1 MLSLSPF
8 YIQILAAFL
17 FFMGV
22 AVVVSKRN
30 IFFMFMGLEL
40 AINAANLSF
49 IGFSKSLP
57 ALQSVAGQIAPIFVI
72 AVAAAEA
79 CVGLAIVILIF
90 KNQESIDADE
100 YSQMQ
105 G

>member
-1 MLSLSPF
+1 MFSPY
-8 YIQILAAFL
+8 YIQILAAVL
-17 FFMGV
+17 FFLGIATV
-22 AVVVSKRN
+22 ISKRN
-30 IFFMFMGLEL
+30 IFFAFMGLEL

-49 IGFSKSLP
+49 IGFAKTLP
-57 ALQSVAGQIAPIFVI
+57 ALESVAGQIAPIFVI

-79 CVGLAIVILIF
+79 CIGLAIVVLIF
-90 KNQESIDADE
+90 RNQETIDSDE

>member
-1 MLSLSPF
+1 MLSPF
-8 YIQILAAFL
+8 YIQMLAALL
-17 FFMGV
+17 FCIGV
-22 AVVVSKRN
+22 AVVISKRN
-30 IFFMFMGLEL
+30 IFFMFMGIEL

-90 KNQESIDADE
+90 KNQESIDSDE
-100 YSQMQ
+100 YCQMQ

>member
-1 MLSLSPF
+1 MFSPY
-8 YIQILAAFL
+8 YIQILAAVL
-17 FFMGV
+17 FCFGIATV
-22 AVVVSKRN
+22 ISKRN
-30 IFFMFMGLEL
+30 IFFAFMGLEL

-49 IGFSKSLP
+49 IGFAKTLP
-57 ALQSVAGQIAPIFVI
+57 EPLSVAGQIVPIFVI

-79 CVGLAIVILIF
+79 CIGLAIVVLIF
-90 KNQESIDADE
+90 RNQETVDSDE

>member
-1 MLSLSPF
+1 MVPLL
-8 YIQILAAFL
+8 YIQILAAVL
-17 FFMGV
+17 FCLGI

-30 IFFMFMGLEL
+30 IFFVFMGLEL

-79 CVGLAIVILIF
+79 CIGLAIVILIF
-90 KNQESIDADE
+90 RNQETIDSDE

>member
-1 MLSLSPF
+1 MILPL
-8 YIQILAAFL
+8 YIQILAVML
-17 FFMGV
+17 FCLGIATV
-22 AVVVSKRN
+22 ISKRN
-30 IFFMFMGLEL
+30 IFFAFMGLEL

-49 IGFSKSLP
+49 IGFAKSLP
-57 ALQSVAGQIAPIFVI
+57 AIQSVAGQIAPIFVI

-79 CVGLAIVILIF
+79 CIGLAIVVLIF
-90 KNQESIDADE
+90 RNQKTIDSDE

>member
-1 MLSLSPF
+1 MLSPF
-8 YIQILAAFL
+8 YIQILAALL
-17 FFMGV
+17 FCLGV
-22 AVVVSKRN
+22 ATVISKRN
-30 IFFMFMGLEL
+30 IFFAFMGIEL

-57 ALQSVAGQIAPIFVI
+57 SIQSVAGQIAPIFVI

-79 CVGLAIVILIF
+79 CVGLAIVIMIF
-90 KNQESIDADE
+90 KNQESIDSDE
-100 YSQMQ
+100 YSSMQ

>member
-1 MLSLSPF
+1 MLSPF

-17 FFMGV
+17 FCVGV
-22 AVVVSKRN
+22 ATVVSKRN

-49 IGFSKSLP
+49 IGFSKTLP
-57 ALQSVAGQIAPIFVI
+57 AFQSVAGQIVPVFVI

-90 KNQESIDADE
+90 KNQESIDSDE

>member
-1 MLSLSPF
+1 MVSPLF
-8 YIQILAAFL
+8 IQILAALL
-17 FFMGV
+17 FCIGAATV
-22 AVVVSKRN
+22 ISKRN
-30 IFFMFMGLEL
+30 IFFAFMGLEL

-90 KNQESIDADE
+90 KNQETIDSDE